1 MYTVCLNEEWVLRA
15 SLLQSSS
22 RSPVGSGQC
31 NQEMNKNWCL
41 VRCVSC
47 WLLFYVEYV
56 FDKLLVLFMHES
68 WSNTLIFAFFKIF
81 TLIFYT
87 HDTEPEVVFN
97 FHPELQIY
105 SDQAMAEKSIC
116 KKNFNCTNISTVLA
130 FHLIFM

>member
-1 MYTVCLNEEWVLRA
+1 MKNECYVRHFFNLHRVRLLGLDNVIKIWTRTDVL
-15 SLLQSSS
+15 
-22 RSPVGSGQC
+22 SGAYH
-31 NQEMNKNWCL
+31 
-41 VRCVSC
+41 VD
-47 WLLFYVEYV
+47 FYVEYV